1 MPCLVLQSQVFQ
13 VARVLKVCLLQV
25 YSNPLFLSEGAL
37 PPTQLNKLSDS
48 ATAADSVAEGPIA
61 IASLQIHQDAA
72 CASAAESASRL
83 ESEQAADHGST
94 AEAASQLRTDLALTA
109 DAALHTEQSAKQTS
123 ATESA

>member
-1 MPCLVLQSQVFQ
+1 M
-13 VARVLKVCLLQV
+13 LKVCLLQV
-25 YSNPLFLSEGAL
+25 YSNPLFLSERAL
-37 PPTQLNKLSDS
+37 PPKQLNKLSDS